1 MLAMSSYP
9 TPYIEGCRAQM
20 QAQLAA
26 YRALV
31 AAAPGP
37 ALAEFEP
44 LFFNNLVLVLET
56 CFMHRTR
63 AVEKKDGN
71 PLNEVRMLAASL
83 LEHGGVLTADST
95 IKYNPDKAV
104 LKLPIGAPIRLTA
117 AGFTALAEAYFA
129 ALTAK
134 FGQAG

>member
-1 MLAMSSYP
+1 MTLLLFPLSFVIVSQIFNRTFGLWFADAIRPLPRS
-9 TPYIEGCRAQM
+9 
-20 QAQLAA
+20 QAGLISIGKWFA
-26 YRALV
+26 
-31 AAAPGP
+31 
-37 ALAEFEP
+37 
-44 LFFNNLVLVLET
+44 
-56 CFMHRTR
+56 
-63 AVEKKDGN
+63 
-71 PLNEVRMLAASL
+71 MLAASL

-129 ALTAK
+129 DLTAK